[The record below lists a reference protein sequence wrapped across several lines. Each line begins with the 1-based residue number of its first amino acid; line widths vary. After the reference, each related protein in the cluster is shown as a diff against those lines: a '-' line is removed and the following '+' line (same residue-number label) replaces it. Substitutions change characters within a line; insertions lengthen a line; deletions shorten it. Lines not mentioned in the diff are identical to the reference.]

1 MKRKEMVKSNED
13 FQEIIHNKR
22 FITNKLFT
30 IYIKSY
36 PQSYPQFGIAV
47 KKSYGTAVD
56 RNKIKRQ
63 VRFLVDNY
71 KKEFKNSV
79 KYIIMIKNTC
89 KNVSFQE
96 METSFASLIKEIKWT
111 KKLKLEY

>member
-22 FITNKLFT
+22 FVTNKLFT
-30 IYIKSY
+30 IYTKSY

-47 KKSYGTAVD
+47 KKSFGTAVD

>member
-1 MKRKEMVKSNED
+1 MKRIETVKSNED
-13 FQEIIHNKR
+13 FQEIIHNKK
-22 FITNKLFT
+22 FVTNKLFT

-36 PQSYPQFGIAV
+36 QQSYPQFGIAV
-47 KKSYGTAVD
+47 KKSFGTAVD

-71 KKEFKNSV
+71 KKEFKNSA

-89 KNVSFQE
+89 KNVPFNE
-96 METSFASLIKEIKWT
+96 MNTSFASLIKEIK
-111 KKLKLEY
+111 

>member
-1 MKRKEMVKSNED
+1 MTRKEMLKSNED

-22 FITNKLFT
+22 FVTNKLFT
-30 IYIKSY
+30 IYTKSY

-96 METSFASLIKEIKWT
+96 METSFASLIKEIK
-111 KKLKLEY
+111 

>member
-96 METSFASLIKEIKWT
+96 METSFASLIKEIK
-111 KKLKLEY
+111 

>member
-22 FITNKLFT
+22 FVTNKLFT
-30 IYIKSY
+30 IYTKSY

-79 KYIIMIKNTC
+79 IYIIMIKNTC

-111 KKLKLEY
+111 KKLKL

>member
-1 MKRKEMVKSNED
+1 MKRIEMVKSNED
-13 FQEIIHNKR
+13 FQKIIHNKR
-22 FITNKLFT
+22 FVTNKLFT
-30 IYIKSY
+30 IYTKSY

-63 VRFLVDNY
+63 IRFLVDNY

-96 METSFASLIKEIKWT
+96 METSFASLIKEIK
-111 KKLKLEY
+111 

>member
-1 MKRKEMVKSNED
+1 MKRIDLVKSNED
-13 FQEIIHNKR
+13 FQEIIHNKK
-22 FITNKLFT
+22 FVTNKLFT
-30 IYIKSY
+30 IYTKSY

-47 KKSYGTAVD
+47 KKSFGTAVD

-63 VRFLVDNY
+63 IRFLVDNY
-71 KKEFKNSV
+71 KKEFKNSY

-96 METSFASLIKEIKWT
+96 LESSFTSLIKEIK
-111 KKLKLEY
+111 

>member
-1 MKRKEMVKSNED
+1 MKRIEMVKSNED
-13 FQEIIHNKR
+13 FQEIIHNKK
-22 FITNKLFT
+22 FVTNKLFT
-30 IYIKSY
+30 IYIKNY

-47 KKSYGTAVD
+47 KKNFGTAVD

-71 KKEFKNSV
+71 KKEFKNSA

-89 KNVSFQE
+89 KNVPFNE
-96 METSFASLIKEIKWT
+96 MNTSFASLIKEIK
-111 KKLKLEY
+111 

>member
-22 FITNKLFT
+22 FVTNKLFT
-30 IYIKSY
+30 IYTKSY

-63 VRFLVDNY
+63 VRFLADNY
-71 KKEFKNSV
+71 KKKFKNSV

-96 METSFASLIKEIKWT
+96 METSFASLIKEIK
-111 KKLKLEY
+111 

>member
-1 MKRKEMVKSNED
+1 MKRIEMVKANND
-13 FQEIIHNKR
+13 FQEIIHNKK
-22 FITNKLFT
+22 FVTNKLFT
-30 IYIKSY
+30 IYTKSY

-47 KKSYGTAVD
+47 KKSFGTAVD

-63 VRFLVDNY
+63 IRFLVDNY
-71 KKEFKNSV
+71 KKEFKNSS

-96 METSFASLIKEIKWT
+96 METSFASLIKEIK
-111 KKLKLEY
+111 

>member
-22 FITNKLFT
+22 FVTNKLFT
-30 IYIKSY
+30 IYTKSY

-71 KKEFKNSV
+71 KKEYKNSV

-89 KNVSFQE
+89 NNVSFQE
-96 METSFASLIKEIKWT
+96 METSFASLIKEIK
-111 KKLKLEY
+111 

>member
-1 MKRKEMVKSNED
+1 MKRIEMVKANKD
-13 FQEIIHNKR
+13 FQEIIHNKK
-22 FITNKLFT
+22 FVTNKLFT
-30 IYIKSY
+30 IYLKSY

-47 KKSYGTAVD
+47 KKSYGDSVD

-63 VRFLVDNY
+63 VRFLVDTY
-71 KKEFKNSV
+71 KKEFKNSA

-89 KNVSFQE
+89 KYVSFQE
-96 METSFASLIKEIKWT
+96 LESSFTSLIKEIKWT